1 MNNTK
6 QESLYQSMEK
16 WIAAYQAKH
25 NVSEDA
31 AHDAFEEW
39 EQKTRANAQEMTTV
53 VFQKAVVAS
62 YLEMSPGVRVEISE
76 TAKAEIAAGRTPN
89 PIVIR
94 EVAVNAPTPA
104 LIPTPPT
111 AEHTREALLKIIR
124 VNEHYLE
131 MDKKSPLPEAF
142 LKDAQE
148 QIELSKQ
155 RLKIL
160 DEIDERQRS
169 RKGRLTLKK
178 S

>member
-53 VFQKAVVAS
+53 VFQKAVVDS
-62 YLEMSPGVRVEISE
+62 YLEMSPGVRVEVFK
-76 TAKAEIAAGRTPN
+76 TAKVEEVTPTTS
-89 PIVIR
+89 
-94 EVAVNAPTPA
+94 ELAVNKVFSAIVPTN
-104 LIPTPPT
+104 PTVD
-111 AEHTREALLKIIR
+111 ETRAALLKIIR
-124 VNEHYLE
+124 ANEVYLGR
-131 MDKKSPLPEAF
+131 KGQTSWPEDV
-142 LKDAQE
+142 LKDAQQ
-148 QIELSKQ
+148 QIDLCKN

-160 DEIDERQRS
+160 DEIDERQKS
-169 RKGRLTLKK
+169 RKGKLTLKK